1 MATRTL
7 HHGVRLASLLFLV
20 VSGAACLEPLP
31 SPSRVDDLRVL
42 GVRATPPEVPPG
54 ATVNLDAL
62 VVDPQGRDI
71 SYAWYACLTAD
82 LGGGFFGGGGQTS
95 SSGGNGTPLDPD
107 EDGSSCRLKYERGRD
122 YAYYLG
128 DAPTASFEVP
138 EGILD
143 DPEALAV
150 AFRIPADVEIP
161 EIVRLGFLGIAGL
174 NMTVQL
180 TVTVDGRT
188 VEAGKKVN
196 VSVDSP
202 LPDNDRNTN
211 PEGSVLRASESA
223 PPPAAEATRVGTPH
237 ADGACFEGGPPEIPA
252 GSTWHLTPLNFPEAP
267 PPYLVLLAG
276 STTGEPFEVQSVTET
291 WFYSFFATAGDL
303 TKTIS
308 KEPGE
313 PVNTV
318 VFGEDER
325 GEVDFWMVV
334 RDGRG
339 GIGWCSDKVIVR

>member
-1 MATRTL
+1 MATPALSRCA
-7 HHGVRLASLLFLV
+7 LAAALLLIA
-20 VSGAACLEPLP
+20 VSAPACLEPLP
-31 SPSRVDDLRVL
+31 TPSRVDDLRVL

-54 ATVNLDAL
+54 ATVSLDAL
-62 VVDPQGRDI
+62 VVDPQGREI

-107 EDGSSCRLKYERGRD
+107 EDGSSCRLKFERGRD

-128 DAPTASFEVP
+128 DGPTASFQVP

-161 EIVRLGFLGIAGL
+161 ELVRLGFLGIAGL

-211 PEGSVLRASESA
+211 PEGIVLRASESD
-223 PPPAAEATRVGTPH
+223 PPPADEEPRAGEAH
-237 ADGACFEGGPPEIPA
+237 AAGACFEGAPPEIPA
-252 GSTWHLTPLNFPEAP
+252 GSTWYLTPLNFPAEP
-267 PPYLVLLAG
+267 PTYLVLLAG

-303 TKTIS
+303 SKTIS

-318 VFGEDER
+318 VFGEEER

-339 GIGWCSDKVIVR
+339 GIGWCQDKVVVR